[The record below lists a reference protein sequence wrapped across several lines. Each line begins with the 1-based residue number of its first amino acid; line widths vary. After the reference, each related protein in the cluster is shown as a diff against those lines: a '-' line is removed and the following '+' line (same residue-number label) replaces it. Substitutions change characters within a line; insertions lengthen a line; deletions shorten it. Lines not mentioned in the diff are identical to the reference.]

1 MKDLNMMFEHAMSIV
16 EKCNIQAGDI
26 AEIKVS
32 TRARRRYGL
41 CSYKNGRYYIT
52 ISEFILADD
61 TIYKAVLETIIHEI
75 LHTCVGCMNHGKL
88 WKHYAN
94 RIKRM
99 TGYEVTRTSARSKF
113 GLEPY
118 EKQGKDNYVFV
129 CEDCGQVI
137 RRSRMSKFV
146 KNYDLYRCGKCGGRL
161 KYDHENSKYE
171 VWTSRPRY
179 QAVASDTK

>member
-1 MKDLNMMFEHAMSIV
+1 MKDLNMMYEHALDIV
-16 EKCNIQAGDI
+16 ERCGIEVGDI
-26 AEIKVS
+26 ADITIN
-32 TRARRRYGL
+32 TRAKRRYGQ
-41 CSYKNGRYYIT
+41 CSLRNGRYYIN
-52 ISEFILADD
+52 ISSFILTDE

-75 LHTCVGCMNHGKL
+75 LHTCDGCFNHGSL
-88 WKHYAN
+88 WKSYAD

-99 TGYEVTRTSARSKF
+99 TGYTITRTSAREKY

-129 CEDCGQVI
+129 CKDCGQVI